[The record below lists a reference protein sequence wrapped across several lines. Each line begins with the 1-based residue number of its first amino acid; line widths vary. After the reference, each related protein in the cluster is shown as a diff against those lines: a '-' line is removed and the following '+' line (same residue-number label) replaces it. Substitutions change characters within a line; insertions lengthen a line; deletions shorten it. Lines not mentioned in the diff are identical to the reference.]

1 MFWRRFR
8 SLWFGR
14 VCRLKDW
21 IKNLILNRFT
31 IKRFDLVAVFITV
44 RVITYIFALIFLL
57 LFQFFHGASS
67 TRLCDPIKIFS
78 YSYSSP
84 PSIAINYFNIRF
96 ILILNWIEIFC
107 FVFEIITFTGLVKF
121 FFIRLRILNCLTF
134 QHRLFIR
141 YKLLILISSWLFR
154 FILKDILLI
163 IRFYIFF
170 ELKLVIISLLI
181 LVVILFLEVVV
192 VLHIWYS
199 GLSVLV
205 NLLNLVETIS
215 ASLFPILT
223 CRRQSS
229 SIVALY
235 EIILKLAST
244 SEIELINSLIV
255 L

>member
-1 MFWRRFR
+1 MFWWRFR

-84 PSIAINYFNIRF
+84 PSIAINYFNIRC

-134 QHRLFIR
+134 QHR
-141 YKLLILISSWLFR
+141 LFR